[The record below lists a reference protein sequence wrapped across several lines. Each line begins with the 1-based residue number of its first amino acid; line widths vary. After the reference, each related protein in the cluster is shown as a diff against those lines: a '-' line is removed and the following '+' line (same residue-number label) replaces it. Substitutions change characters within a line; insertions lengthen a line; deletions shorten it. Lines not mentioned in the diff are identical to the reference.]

1 MIKKIMRNKYL
12 KLLRKNTKQK
22 KEIKELKRIIEVK
35 NKQIIELQNVNYEI
49 SCNNLYIT
57 EQNKKYKK
65 KNRQIRQELIEERYK
80 NENK

>member
-12 KLLRKNTKQK
+12 KLLRKNTKLK
-22 KEIKELKRIIEVK
+22 KQIKELERIIEVEK
-35 NKQIIELQNVNYEI
+35 KQIKQLQDMNYEI
-49 SCNNLYIT
+49 SCNNLDIL

-65 KNRQIRQELIEERYK
+65 KNRKMREELIEKRYK

>member
-1 MIKKIMRNKYL
+1 MIKKIMKNKYL
-12 KLLRKNTKQK
+12 KLLRKNSKQS

-35 NKQIIELQNVNYEI
+35 NLQIRELQDINYEM

-65 KNRQIRQELIEERYK
+65 KNRKMREELIEKRYK

>member
-1 MIKKIMRNKYL
+1 MRNKYL

-22 KEIKELKRIIEVK
+22 KEIKELKRIIEVEK
-35 NKQIIELQNVNYEI
+35 KQIKQLQDMNYEL
-49 SCNNLYIT
+49 SCNNLDIL

-65 KNRQIRQELIEERYK
+65 RNRQIRQELNEKRYK

>member
-35 NKQIIELQNVNYEI
+35 NLQIRELQDINYEI

-65 KNRQIRQELIEERYK
+65 KNREIRQKLVEK
-80 NENK
+80 ENK

>member
-12 KLLRKNTKQK
+12 KLLRKNSKQS

-35 NKQIIELQNVNYEI
+35 NLQIRELQDINYEI
-49 SCNNLYIT
+49 SCNNLYIA

-65 KNRQIRQELIEERYK
+65 KNRQMREELIEKRYK